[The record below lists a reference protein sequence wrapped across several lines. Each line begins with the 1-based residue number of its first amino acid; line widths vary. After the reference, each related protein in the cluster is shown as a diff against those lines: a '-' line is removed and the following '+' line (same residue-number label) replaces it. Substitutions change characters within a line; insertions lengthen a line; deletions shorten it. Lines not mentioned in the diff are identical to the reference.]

1 MTTRNAIVT
10 LLSHLAIR
18 PKVLD
23 KIRSELKTKVGL
35 AEKIDD

>member
-18 PKVLD
+18 PEVLN
-23 KIRSELKTKVGL
+23 KIRSELKIKVGL
-35 AEKIDD
+35 AGKTDE